1 MSPGIS
7 DDPSGHESV
16 ELPIKVKPPRSAV
29 RREAELVS
37 AIIAFNVC
45 ALPILLASVG
55 MIRIAVEAALEFRP
69 QGATQYPMLATPLI
83 TW

>member
-1 MSPGIS
+1 MSPGIA

-37 AIIAFNVC
+37 AIVAFNVC
-45 ALPILLASVG
+45 ALPTPRASVG
-55 MIRIAVEAALEFRP
+55 MIRSEVDAAPDFLP
-69 QGATQYPMLATPLI
+69 QGATQ
-83 TW
+83 